1 MDKMRKVAKE
11 EVKAH
16 EERMHTKGFRK
27 GGKTSL
33 EMKKVGRG
41 MAKVLN
47 QRVSSF
53 TYKKAAGRGR

>member
-1 MDKMRKVAKE
+1 MDKMKKVAKE

-16 EERMHTKGFRK
+16 EKRMHGKGYRA

-47 QRVSSF
+47 QRDSVGKV
-53 TYKKAAGRGR
+53 KKAGI

>member
-1 MDKMRKVAKE
+1 MNKNEVKQIADK

-16 EERMHTKGFRK
+16 EKRLHGKGYRA

-47 QRVSSF
+47 QRDSVGKV
-53 TYKKAAGRGR
+53 KKAGI

>member
-1 MDKMRKVAKE
+1 MEKMRNIAKE
-11 EVKAH
+11 EVKEH
-16 EERMHTKGFRK
+16 EKRMHAKGYRK

-47 QRVSSF
+47 QRDSVRSVRK
-53 TYKKAAGRGR
+53 TGI